1 MPARKLRQH
10 HDHFATRSVHVG
22 SEPDHFTGAV
32 VPSLSVATTFVQDG
46 IGKHKGHE
54 YARSSNPTRSQLEAL
69 LTSLET
75 SPISATSESSHE
87 DVSGG
92 DACVFASGSAATA
105 AMVYWVSLQREEGGA
120 GGDGKGGGGH
130 ILAINDVYGGTA
142 RFLSR
147 ASKPTG
153 VQVTYIDMEKAGEQ
167 GIRAALREDTKL
179 VWLEVP
185 TNPLFLVPPLPLIAK
200 IVHSIPK
207 ENRPLVV
214 VDSTFLSPFYC
225 TPLIPCGDALPM
237 ADVVLTSLSKY
248 SGGHSDLILG
258 SLTVSPRTVQAKPHL
273 LKGLRFLQNSF
284 GATAS
289 PRDCHL
295 MVRSLKTLSVRALK
309 HGLNALQIAAW
320 LDARP
325 EVEDVKYVGL
335 KSSKAFHMVTHL
347 LSANAKRELEYL
359 GWEFPYVVAET
370 EGTPGTLAHT
380 KTLGVPFGGM
390 IGFRL
395 KGASEAQTEAF
406 MLRLRL
412 VSLAES
418 LGGVESLIEA
428 PYGMTHASL
437 PVAVREDL
445 GITPNLVRLSV
456 GIEDACDLIA
466 DLRQAFKV
474 LA

>member
-1 MPARKLRQH
+1 
-10 HDHFATRSVHVG
+10 
-22 SEPDHFTGAV
+22 
-32 VPSLSVATTFVQDG
+32 
-46 IGKHKGHE
+46 
-54 YARSSNPTRSQLEAL
+54 
-69 LTSLET
+69 
-75 SPISATSESSHE
+75 
-87 DVSGG
+87 
-92 DACVFASGSAATA
+92 
-105 AMVYWVSLQREEGGA
+105 
-120 GGDGKGGGGH
+120 
-130 ILAINDVYGGTA
+130 
-142 RFLSR
+142 
-147 ASKPTG
+147 
-153 VQVTYIDMEKAGEQ
+153 
-167 GIRAALREDTKL
+167 
-179 VWLEVP
+179 
-185 TNPLFLVPPLPLIAK
+185 
-200 IVHSIPK
+200 
-207 ENRPLVV
+207 V

-225 TPLIPCGDALPM
+225 APLIPCGEALPM

-370 EGTPGTLAHT
+370 KGTPGTLAHT

-395 KGASEAQTEAF
+395 KGASETQTEAF

-428 PYGMTHASL
+428 PYGMTHAVSGSGSRRADISL
-437 PVAVREDL
+437 CPLLFEKNSASHPTWSDCRWGLRTRATSSRISD
-445 GITPNLVRLSV
+445 RLSRCWLESRGV
-456 GIEDACDLIA
+456 DETACIARLVHALKLFTGRGRVDDACKHL
-466 DLRQAFKV
+466 
-474 LA
+474 

>member
-1 MPARKLRQH
+1 
-10 HDHFATRSVHVG
+10 
-22 SEPDHFTGAV
+22 
-32 VPSLSVATTFVQDG
+32 
-46 IGKHKGHE
+46 
-54 YARSSNPTRSQLEAL
+54 
-69 LTSLET
+69 
-75 SPISATSESSHE
+75 
-87 DVSGG
+87 
-92 DACVFASGSAATA
+92 
-105 AMVYWVSLQREEGGA
+105 
-120 GGDGKGGGGH
+120 
-130 ILAINDVYGGTA
+130 
-142 RFLSR
+142 
-147 ASKPTG
+147 
-153 VQVTYIDMEKAGEQ
+153 
-167 GIRAALREDTKL
+167 
-179 VWLEVP
+179 
-185 TNPLFLVPPLPLIAK
+185 
-200 IVHSIPK
+200 
-207 ENRPLVV
+207 
-214 VDSTFLSPFYC
+214 
-225 TPLIPCGDALPM
+225 M

-370 EGTPGTLAHT
+370 KGTPGTLAHT

-395 KGASEAQTEAF
+395 KGASETQTEAF

-428 PYGMTHASL
+428 P
-437 PVAVREDL
+437 
-445 GITPNLVRLSV
+445 SV
-456 GIEDACDLIA
+456 SARCCSRRTRHHTQPGPTVGGD
-466 DLRQAFKV
+466 
-474 LA
+474 

>member
-1 MPARKLRQH
+1 M
-10 HDHFATRSVHVG
+10 
-22 SEPDHFTGAV
+22 
-32 VPSLSVATTFVQDG
+32 
-46 IGKHKGHE
+46 
-54 YARSSNPTRSQLEAL
+54 
-69 LTSLET
+69 
-75 SPISATSESSHE
+75 
-87 DVSGG
+87 
-92 DACVFASGSAATA
+92 
-105 AMVYWVSLQREEGGA
+105 
-120 GGDGKGGGGH
+120 
-130 ILAINDVYGGTA
+130 
-142 RFLSR
+142 
-147 ASKPTG
+147 
-153 VQVTYIDMEKAGEQ
+153 
-167 GIRAALREDTKL
+167 
-179 VWLEVP
+179 P

-225 TPLIPCGDALPM
+225 APLIPCGDALPM

-320 LDARP
+320 LDTRP

-370 EGTPGTLAHT
+370 KGTPGTLAHT

-428 PYGMTHASL
+428 PYGMTHAVSGFGFVEL
-437 PVAVREDL
+437 MLVSARRCSRRTRYHTQPRPTVGGDRGRVRPHR
-445 GITPNLVRLSV
+445 GSQAGVQSVGVRLGASSRTCAYV
-456 GIEDACDLIA
+456 DFVAG
-466 DLRQAFKV
+466 
-474 LA
+474 